1 MKGQMKTHDG
11 QVYTL
16 PVLLEW
22 EIRRT
27 GGVPCDSFYAVCLYE
42 PAMAAVLPQVNRFR
56 SAVEGKSVFYG
67 VVDAYEI
74 SRDQRGTLLR
84 LEGRGLAALLLDN
97 EAWPVSY
104 QRADTAVLY
113 RACAAPYGVTC
124 QKMKHLSGAY
134 TVRAGASQWKALEDF
149 TQRYG
154 GFSPYLD
161 KVGQLYL
168 CPVEPEQTLTLGDG
182 SPVLEVGFRERRY
195 GVITEAVV
203 VDKVRGIRHTV
214 RNEELLC
221 RGGSRRQILYAPAR
235 SSYDDMRYTGAYQ
248 IRASAR
254 DQRALTIL
262 LPGAFLAEP
271 GDLAAVGL
279 TELGVSGTY
288 RVEQVRSRMDSGGE
302 TCLLT
307 LKER

>member
-27 GGVPCDSFYAVCLYE
+27 GGVPCDSFYAVCRYE
-42 PAMAAVLPQVNRFR
+42 RAMAEVLPQVNRFR
-56 SAVEGKSVFYG
+56 AAVEGESVLYG
-67 VVDAYEI
+67 VVDDYES
-74 SRDQRGTLLR
+74 SRDRRGDLLR

-97 EAWPVSY
+97 EAWAASY
-104 QRADTAVLY
+104 QRADTAALY

-124 QKMKHLSGAY
+124 EKMKQLSGAY
-134 TVRAGASQWKALEDF
+134 TIPSGTSQWKALEGF
-149 TQRYG
+149 TRRYG
-154 GFSPYLD
+154 GFSPYFD
-161 KVGQLYL
+161 KVGRLYL
-168 CPVEPEQTLTLGDG
+168 NPVETGKTLRVSGA
-182 SPVLEVGFRERRY
+182 SPVLEVRLREQRY

-203 VDKVRGIRHTV
+203 VDKVRGVSHTV
-214 RNEELLC
+214 RNEELLR

-235 SSYDDMRYTGAYQ
+235 SSYDDMRYTGEYQ

-254 DQRALTIL
+254 DQRALELL

-271 GDLAAVGL
+271 GDLAAVSLG
-279 TELGVSGTY
+279 ELGIEGTY
-288 RVEQVRSRMDSGGE
+288 RVEEVRSRMDGGGE
-302 TCLLT
+302 TCLLI